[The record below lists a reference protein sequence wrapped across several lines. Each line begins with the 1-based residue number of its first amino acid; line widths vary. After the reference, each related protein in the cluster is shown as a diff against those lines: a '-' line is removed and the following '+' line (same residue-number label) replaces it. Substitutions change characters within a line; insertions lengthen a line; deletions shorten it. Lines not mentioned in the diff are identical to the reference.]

1 MIKPRDSRLSPIEEM
16 KNNKRRIL
24 VFEKEGGFLF
34 FVVANKRIIHFGI
47 CEDDKIEVGDVYI
60 GKISNIVKNI
70 NSYFVEV
77 KRKQNCFLE
86 LETVNDAIILNRN
99 SSNGLQIGD
108 EIIVQIKKEAYKS
121 KLAVCSAKIDKSNI
135 DDQLLEQAKHMY
147 PYTTLYKSPS
157 ELNRYLTSNPLL
169 DDEYVVCENEIIIN
183 KIRDNYQVHDNNIK
197 LHNDP
202 MIRMSVLYGMEKMI
216 DLITNKKVWLPC
228 GGNIVIEPTEALT
241 VIDVNSG
248 KYISKGNREDTILN
262 INLEALDEI
271 IYQINA
277 RNLSGIIII
286 DFINMKDDKNKT
298 ILQHECKLRFDSSD
312 SKVIYVE
319 YTKLGLVEA
328 TRPKKNINIYE
339 LFNKIDKTILL

>member
-86 LETVNDAIILNRN
+86 LESVNDAIILNRN

-121 KLAVCSAKIDKSNI
+121 KLAVCSAKITENII
-135 DDQLLEQAKHMY
+135 DDASIERAKHMY
-147 PYTTLYKSPS
+147 PFTPLYKSPN
-157 ELNRYLTSNPLL
+157 ELAQYLTYNPLSE
-169 DDEYVVCENEIIIN
+169 DEYIVCDNETI
-183 KIRDNYQVHDNNIK
+183 NIK
-197 LHNDP
+197 VKEDYPINDKNLKLYNDST
-202 MIRMSVLYGMEKMI
+202 MSMSVLYGMGKMLDI
-216 DLITNKKVWLPC
+216 ITNKKVWLPC

-248 KYISKGNREDTILN
+248 KNINKGNREDTLLK
-262 INLEALDEI
+262 INLEALNEI
-271 IYQINA
+271 IYQVAA

-286 DFINMKDDKNKT
+286 DFINMKDENNKT
-298 ILQHECKLRFDSSD
+298 ILRNECKNRFKTSNSNL
-312 SKVIYVE
+312 IYVD

-328 TRPKKNINIYE
+328 TRAKKNINIYE
-339 LFNKIDKTILL
+339 LFTKIDKTILL